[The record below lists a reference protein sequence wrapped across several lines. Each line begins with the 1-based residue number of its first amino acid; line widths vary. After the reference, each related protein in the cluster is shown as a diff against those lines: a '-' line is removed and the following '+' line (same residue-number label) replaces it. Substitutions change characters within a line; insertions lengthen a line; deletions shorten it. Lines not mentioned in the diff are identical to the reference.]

1 MKTKFLS
8 EDFLLQN
15 EAAKKLYHN
24 YASLMPI
31 VDYHCHLAPKDIAED
46 RRFKNLTEAWLEG
59 DHYKWRAMRANG
71 VAEKY
76 ITGDTFDL
84 AKFQKWAETVPA
96 TLRNPLY
103 HWTHLELKN
112 YFGITE
118 LLNVENAE
126 DIYIKASA
134 LLQKKEFSV
143 RNLLRKMKV
152 EVLCTTDDPTD
163 SLEYHKQLQEEG
175 FEIKVLPTFRPD
187 MALNIEL
194 KVQFWDWINK
204 LEKVCNTPIASYSDL
219 LKALKQRHDFF
230 HKMGCRLSDHGLET
244 FYAKNYSEGEIEA
257 IFQKAKKETL
267 SDIEILKYKSAL
279 LFHLAMMN
287 SEKGWVQQFHVGAI
301 RNTNSEMYHK
311 LGANTGYDSI
321 GDYSYCE
328 SMQKFLD
335 RLNSENALAKTIFY
349 NLHPKDNEMMAAM
362 AANFNDGAVGGKMQ
376 YGSAWWFLDQKDG
389 IEKQLNVLSNFG
401 LLNRFVGM
409 VTDSRSF
416 LSYPRHEYFRRILC
430 NLIGTDVTNGELPE
444 DYELL
449 GKLVNDVCYNNA
461 KGYFDFST
469 SLRGGTTKQTH
480 YAK

>member
-15 EAAKKLYHN
+15 EVAKKLYHD

-31 VDYHCHLAPKDIAED
+31 VDYHCHLSPKDIAED

-71 VAEKY
+71 VAEKF
-76 ITGDTFDL
+76 ITGDAFDL
-84 AKFQKWAETVPA
+84 AKFQKWAETVPV

-118 LLNVENAE
+118 LLNAENAE
-126 DIYIKASA
+126 DIYIRASA
-134 LLQKKEFSV
+134 LLQKKEYSV
-143 RNLLRKMKV
+143 RNLLKKMKV

-163 SLEYHKQLQEEG
+163 SLEYHKQLQEED

-204 LEKVCNTPIASYSDL
+204 LEKVCNTPIACYSDL

-244 FYAKNYSEGEIEA
+244 FYAENYSEREIEA

-267 SDIEILKYKSAL
+267 TDSEILKYKSAL
-279 LFHLAMMN
+279 LFQLAVMN

-311 LGANTGYDSI
+311 IGANTGYDSI
-321 GDYSYCE
+321 GDWNYAE

-335 RLNSENALAKTIFY
+335 RLNSENALSKTIFY
-349 NLHPKDNEMMAAM
+349 NLHPKDSEMMASM
-362 AANFNDGAVGGKMQ
+362 AANFNDGAVAGKMQ
-376 YGSAWWFLDQKDG
+376 YGAAWWFLDQKDG

-401 LLNRFVGM
+401 LLSRFVGM

-430 NLIGTDVTNGELPE
+430 NMIGTDVTNGELPE

-449 GKLVNDVCYNNA
+449 GKLVKDVCYNNA
-461 KGYFDFST
+461 KGYFTFST

-480 YAK
+480 YIK